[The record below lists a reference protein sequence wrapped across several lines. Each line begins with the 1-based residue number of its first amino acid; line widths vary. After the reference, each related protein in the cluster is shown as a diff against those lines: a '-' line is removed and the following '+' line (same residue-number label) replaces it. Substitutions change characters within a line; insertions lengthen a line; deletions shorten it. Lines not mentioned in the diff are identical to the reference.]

1 MRSSTQ
7 RLFFAEATALV
18 VHIFAP
24 VIVGMDQATFYMQRK
39 ETVGRR

>member
-18 VHIFAP
+18 VDIFAP
-24 VIVGMDQATFYMQRK
+24 VIVGIDQATFYMQRI
-39 ETVGRR
+39 ETVERR